1 MDKPKIVCLCGSTR
15 FSEAYQQANLEE
27 TMVGRIVLII
37 GCDIKSDADL
47 FAGWDKEGVDALKTR
62 LNELNL
68 RKINLADEI
77 LILNVDGYIGES
89 TRREIE
95 YANREIN

>member
-1 MDKPKIVCLCGSTR
+1 M
-15 FSEAYQQANLEE
+15 A
-27 TMVGRIVLII
+27 GRIVLTI
-37 GCDIKSDADL
+37 GCDIKSDADV
-47 FAGWDKEGVDALKTR
+47 FAGWDKEEVDALKTR
-62 LNELNL
+62 LDELHL
-68 RKINLADEI
+68 RKINLANEM